1 MKQLVVAQLLSH
13 VWLFGTPWTT
23 ALQASL
29 SFTILWSLLK
39 LMFTESVMPSNHL
52 ILCHPFSSCLIPF
65 PASGSSLMSWLFASG
80 DQSIGASASVL
91 PMNNQG
97 WFPLGLTGLICL
109 LFKGLSRVFSNT
121 TVQKHQFFRAQLFL
135 WSNFHIHTGLLEK
148 P

>member
-1 MKQLVVAQLLSH
+1 MKQLVVAQSLSH

-29 SFTILWSLLK
+29 SFTVLWSLLK

-52 ILCHPFSSCLIPF
+52 LLCHPFSSCLIPF

-80 DQSIGASASVL
+80 DQSIGAWASVL
-91 PMNNQG
+91 PVNNQG
-97 WFPLGLTGLICL
+97 WFPLRLTGLICL

-121 TVQKHQFFRAQLFL
+121 TVQKHQFFSAQLSL

>member
-80 DQSIGASASVL
+80 DQSIRALASVL

-97 WFPLGLTGLICL
+97 WFPLGLTGLTCL

-121 TVQKHQFFRAQLFL
+121 TVQKHQFFGAQLSL

>member
-80 DQSIGASASVL
+80 DQSIGALASVL

-97 WFPLGLTGLICL
+97 WFPLGLTGLTCL

-121 TVQKHQFFRAQLFL
+121 TVQKHQFFGAQLSL